1 MEDKQSDEVLNT
13 LLEPEACDFSC
24 QFEWLEISSNFF
36 SVSVYTPALVAGA
49 VVYMIYRIIKKAKVA
64 SAKEQ

>member
-1 MEDKQSDEVLNT
+1 MEDKKVDEVLDT
-13 LLEPEACDFSC
+13 LIEPVVCDFSC

-49 VVYMIYRIIKKAKVA
+49 VVYVTYRIIKKAKVA
-64 SAKEQ
+64 RAKKQ